1 MRIIF
6 FLFFFTWMA
15 CHPKETNVAAEKPE
29 PAAVPD
35 SIMKNYTA
43 TVDSSESPITYG
55 NERFRDV
62 TVTKTG
68 DHIFLVKGQGRFFE
82 AAFSWVI
89 EDGHDELQK
98 GNQMTDAGAPEWG
111 KFSFEINVPKKNP
124 NSTLHIILFES
135 SPKNGSRQGELPILL
150 Y

>member
-1 MRIIF
+1 MRIIII
-6 FLFFFTWMA
+6 LFFFIWVA
-15 CHPKETNVAAEKPE
+15 CHSKETNVVTEKPE
-29 PAAVPD
+29 PSVAPD
-35 SIMKNYTA
+35 TINRNN
-43 TVDSSESPITYG
+43 SSTSETTESPITYG

-68 DHIFLVKGQGRFFE
+68 DQTFLVKGLGRFFE

-111 KFSFEINVPKKNP
+111 KFSFEVKAPKKNP

-135 SPKNGSRQGELPILL
+135 SPKDGSRQGELPILL

>member
-6 FLFFFTWMA
+6 ILFFFACVA
-15 CHPKETNVAAEKPE
+15 CHPKESNVVTEKSE
-29 PAAVPD
+29 PTVVTD
-35 SIMKNYTA
+35 TIIRNNTSSSDTA
-43 TVDSSESPITYG
+43 ESPITYG
-55 NERFRDV
+55 NERFREV

-68 DHIFLVKGQGRFFE
+68 DHTFLVKGQGRFFE

-89 EDGHDELQK
+89 EDGHDEIQS

-111 KFSFEINVPKKNP
+111 KFSFEVKAPKKDP

-135 SPKNGSRQGELPILL
+135 SPKDGSRQGELPILL